1 MRKIA
6 RATPNY
12 YPMTVGNT
20 WVLETPDGE
29 EQRTYTLEGP
39 EIVNGVACI
48 CLKVGTQLLGTDLAH
63 INRYFM
69 TESDAGIQLHQAIT
83 DEGTFGIV
91 TTHFS
96 PPVTFIPSSL
106 APGDTWEIVAPVK
119 KGLLSAKSTI
129 TLTVVNFE
137 DIVTPAGVFAA
148 CLKIESKSRV
158 SAAFINIRSTEYQW
172 LAPNVGPIKYQDNED
187 NVFELVRSS
196 LFDTPV

>member
-12 YPMTVGNT
+12 YPMTIGNT

-29 EQRTYTLEGP
+29 AKRTYTLEGP
-39 EIVNGVACI
+39 EIIDGVACV
-48 CLKVGTQLLGTDLAH
+48 CLKGATQPLGTDQAH

-69 TESDAGIQLHQAIT
+69 TENDAGIQLHQAIT

-96 PPVTFIPSSL
+96 PPVIFVPSSL

-129 TLTVVNFE
+129 TLKVVNFE
-137 DIVTPAGVFAA
+137 DIVTPAGVFAD

-172 LAPNVGPIKYQDNED
+172 LAPNVGPVKYQGNED

-196 LFDTPV
+196 LLDTPV

>member
-12 YPMTVGNT
+12 YPTTVGNT

-29 EQRTYTLEGP
+29 AKRTYTLEGP
-39 EIVNGVACI
+39 EIINGVACV
-48 CLKVGTQLLGTDLAH
+48 CLKVATQLLGTDLPH
-63 INRYFM
+63 VNRYCM
-69 TESDAGIQLHQAIT
+69 TENDAGIQLHQAIT

-96 PPVTFIPSSL
+96 PPATFFPSPL
-106 APGDTWEIVAPVK
+106 GPGDTWEIVAPVK

-129 TLTVVNFE
+129 TLKVVDLE
-137 DIVTPAGVFAA
+137 DIVTPAGGFAD
-148 CLKIESKSRV
+148 CLKIESQSRV

-196 LFDTPV
+196 LLDTPG